1 MATSNTQMAD
11 YGVRELAPAEIDTV
25 SGGIFPLLVLA
36 FAVGFDAGFIGVCAF
51 GPTKMDD

>member
-1 MATSNTQMAD
+1 MPTNNKDTAKHD
-11 YGVRELAPAEIDTV
+11 LRELTTSEIDGV

-51 GPTKMDD
+51 GPTAMDK